1 MVSFK
6 ELMIMA
12 AAINAVA
19 AQPDADEDK
28 DQGEYDPN
36 ADNNN
41 AGDWGGS
48 NNYDWSSS
56 SDSNMEEYLDR
67 TLWVHSHTPIQDYA
81 NPETADFSKRRM

>member
-1 MVSFK
+1 MVSFR

-56 SDSNMEEYLDR
+56 
-67 TLWVHSHTPIQDYA
+67 
-81 NPETADFSKRRM
+81 